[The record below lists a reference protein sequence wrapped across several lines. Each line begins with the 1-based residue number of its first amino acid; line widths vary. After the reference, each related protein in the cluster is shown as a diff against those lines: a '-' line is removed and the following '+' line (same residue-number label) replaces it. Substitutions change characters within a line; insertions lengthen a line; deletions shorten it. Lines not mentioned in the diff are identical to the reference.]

1 MRILGILVTIA
12 VALGWWVHDQRSQ
25 RAAAAAKPALAA
37 GFQPYVPVS
46 PAAPPRK
53 AQVTGMRLITPAPE
67 FQQQVATPAL
77 ERFVRQIEQLSADVL
92 RPAKPGIVRIHF
104 TTGLRYQ
111 TVNVQA
117 QGAID
122 GALLQALHAR
132 LMSIE
137 RLKVK
142 SSDVAFE
149 LQLTV
154 SP

>member
-1 MRILGILVTIA
+1 VRIFAILILIA
-12 VALGWWVHDQRSQ
+12 AALGWWVHDQRSQ
-25 RAAAAAKPALAA
+25 KSAAAAKPALAA
-37 GFQPYVPVS
+37 GFQPYLPAS
-46 PAAPPRK
+46 AAPSPRK

-77 ERFVRQIEQLSADVL
+77 DRFVRQIEQLSADVL

-104 TTGLRYQ
+104 TTGLKYQ

-117 QGAID
+117 QGGID